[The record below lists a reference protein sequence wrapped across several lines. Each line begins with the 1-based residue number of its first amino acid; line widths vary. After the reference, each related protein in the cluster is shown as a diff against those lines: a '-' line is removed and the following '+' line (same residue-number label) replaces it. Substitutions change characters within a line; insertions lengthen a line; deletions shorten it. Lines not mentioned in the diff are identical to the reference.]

1 MKQLY
6 NIQLSLLLLLLLE
19 VATKIGYSI
28 KGIKSQNET
37 DIKGISQD
45 LF

>member
-6 NIQLSLLLLLLLE
+6 NIQLSLLLLLLE

-28 KGIKSQNET
+28 KRIKSQNET